1 MTQIFIEFFRK
12 CEKTILILTTVAS
25 IPWCYNQQLQY
36 LPRMQCRGTWRLRA
50 PGQALSR
57 GARGFA
63 VPILRDHGPEQV
75 CLQQLRLLQVGL
87 VRHPHV
93 ILPQDQPGQPDA
105 GIPLGSPG

>member
-1 MTQIFIEFFRK
+1 
-12 CEKTILILTTVAS
+12 
-25 IPWCYNQQLQY
+25 
-36 LPRMQCRGTWRLRA
+36 MQCSGTWRLRA

-63 VPILRDHGPEQV
+63 VPILRDHRPEQV

-87 VRHPHV
+87 IRHPHV

-105 GIPLGSPG
+105 GIPFGSPG